1 MRPIDGNELHS
12 EIQRMI
18 CSPKCASTEA
28 LDALTD
34 VLLVISK
41 TPTISNWIPCKER
54 LPKESG
60 RYLVTVKD
68 DLAGSSYVL
77 DAWFWTDNQVIS
89 ALIGTDKT
97 GWNLLYEFSDFT
109 EELRDKIVAWMPQPK
124 PYDFED
130 TECENGDEYK

>member
-1 MRPIDGNELHS
+1 MRPIDGNEFHS
-12 EIQRMI
+12 KIQRMI
-18 CSPKCASTEA
+18 CSPKYASTEA

-68 DLAGSSYVL
+68 DLVGDSYVL
-77 DAWFWTDNQVIS
+77 DAWFWTDNV
-89 ALIGTDKT
+89 LVTKDEK
-97 GWNLLYEFSDFT
+97 GWNLLYEFADFT
-109 EELRDKIVAWMPQPK
+109 GELRDKIVAWMPQPK

-130 TECENGDEYK
+130 TECDKLDMRF